1 MTTLVRCINGHEIP
15 GEDTDAAV
23 PCPVCGA
30 VERSLLTPPT
40 LPDSRPSLSLGKSAG
55 GVEARPASLSG
66 YTLLEEIGRG
76 GMGVVYRARQESTG
90 EIVAVKVIRKER
102 LGGGDLAGRFRR
114 EALAAARV
122 QHPGVVRLNEVGID
136 GDPLFLAMEYV
147 PGLTLQQLVE
157 QQGPLPLGMA
167 CDFIRQTAQG
177 LQHAHEQGLVH
188 RDIKPAN
195 LMVVAPTGLPLP
207 PRPVIKVLDL
217 GVARLTPL
225 SGQDLSLT
233 TLTRDGSVI
242 GTPDYIAP
250 EQLEDARTVDGRAD
264 LYALG
269 CTFYFLLT
277 GQVPFPGG
285 SLIQKLDKQRWQMP
299 VPVNQLRTEI
309 PSALATI
316 VRRLMAKHPDDR
328 YPSPGELVGVL
339 ETVLRTGHLPDWH
352 QPLALAPAATLT
364 GHGGF
369 SSLAFLDDKTLV
381 SGGADRTIRVWD
393 LATNKEKLRLGD
405 GKHVVGCLAVVPG
418 TGQLIAGQGVT
429 VKGYDPAGREVLR
442 LSGHNDAVRC
452 LALSADG
459 KRLLTGSVDRTVRLW
474 DLARACEIQRFGL
487 HRAEVTGV
495 ALSADGRI
503 ALSCSRDGTLRMWET
518 GNGKEVRAFGT
529 PRGPVMA
536 LALTPDGLGVY
547 SGHFDTTVRLWEVS
561 TGRELRRFAGH
572 KQMVGALAAVG
583 EDRILS
589 ASHDQTIRLWDAT
602 SGAELAAGQGHTG
615 AVAALALSPSGAVAA
630 SAGVDQLIRLW
641 ALPG

>member
-1 MTTLVRCINGHEIP
+1 MTTGMRCINGHEIQ
-15 GEDTDAAV
+15 GDDSADGT

-30 VERSLLTPPT
+30 VERALPTPPT
-40 LPDSRPSLSLGKSAG
+40 LPDLRPPLSLSGPKDR
-55 GVEARPASLSG
+55 EDRPQLSG

-76 GMGVVYRARQESTG
+76 GMGVVYKARQESTG
-90 EIVAVKVIRKER
+90 EIVALKVIRKER

-122 QHPGVVRLNEVGID
+122 QHPNVVRLQEVGID

-157 QQGPLPLGMA
+157 QHGPLSLGMA

-188 RDIKPAN
+188 RDIKPSN
-195 LMVVAPTGLPLP
+195 LMVVAPNGVPLP

-225 SGQDLSLT
+225 SSQDLALT

-277 GQVPFPGG
+277 GDVPFPGG
-285 SLIQKLDKQRWQMP
+285 SLIQKLDRQRWQMP
-299 VPVNQLRTEI
+299 VPVNQVRPEI
-309 PSALATI
+309 PSTLAAV

-352 QPLALAPAATLT
+352 QPLALAPSATLT

-369 SSLAFLDDKTLV
+369 SALAFLDDKTLV

-393 LATNKEKLRLGD
+393 LASNKEKLRLGD

-429 VKGYDPAGREVLR
+429 VKGYDAAGREVLR

-474 DLARACEIQRFGL
+474 DLPRACEIQRFGL

-547 SGHFDTTVRLWEVS
+547 SGHFDTTARLWEVS

-583 EDRILS
+583 GSRLLS

-615 AVAALALSPSGAVAA
+615 AVAALALSPSGSVAA
-630 SAGVDQLIRLW
+630 SAGFDQLIRLW

>member
-1 MTTLVRCINGHEIP
+1 MTTLVRCINGHEVQ
-15 GEDTDAAV
+15 GEDPEAAV

-40 LPDSRPSLSLGKSAG
+40 LPDLRPSLSLG
-55 GVEARPASLSG
+55 GVDARLPSLTG
-66 YTLLEEIGRG
+66 YTLIEEIGRG
-76 GMGVVYRARQESTG
+76 GMGVVYKARQESTG
-90 EIVAVKVIRKER
+90 EIVALKVIRKER
-102 LGGGDLAGRFRR
+102 LGGGDLVSRFRR

-157 QQGPLPLGMA
+157 KQGPLPLGMA

-177 LQHAHEQGLVH
+177 LQHAHDQGLVH

-195 LMVVAPTGLPLP
+195 LMVIAPTGLPLP

-225 SGQDLSLT
+225 SSQDLALT

-285 SLIQKLDKQRWQMP
+285 SLIQKLDKQRYQMP
-299 VPVNQLRTEI
+299 VPVNQVRQEI
-309 PSALATI
+309 PSAVATI

-328 YPSPGELVGVL
+328 YPSPGDLVGVL
-339 ETVLRTGHLPDWH
+339 ETVLRTGTLPDWH
-352 QPLALAPAATLT
+352 QPTTLTPTATLT
-364 GHGGF
+364 GHAGIITA
-369 SSLAFLDDKTLV
+369 LVFLDDKTLV

-393 LATNKEKLRLGD
+393 LAARKEKARLGD
-405 GKHVVGCLAVVPG
+405 GKHSVGCLTLASA
-418 TGQLIAGQGVT
+418 TGHLFAGQGVT
-429 VKGYDPAGREVLR
+429 VRGYDPAGREVLR
-442 LSGHNDAVRC
+442 LSGHSDAVRC
-452 LALSADG
+452 VALTADG
-459 KRLLTGSVDRTVRLW
+459 KRMLTGSVDRTVRLW
-474 DLARACEIQRFGL
+474 DLGRASEIQRFGP

-495 ALSADGRI
+495 ALSPDGRI
-503 ALSCSRDGTLRMWET
+503 ALSCSRDGTLRLWET
-518 GNGKEVRAFGT
+518 SNGKEVRAFGT
-529 PRGPVMA
+529 PRGPALA

-547 SGHFDTTVRLWEVS
+547 SAHFDTTARLWEVA
-561 TGRELRRFAGH
+561 TGREQRRFGGH
-572 KQMVGALAAVG
+572 KQMVAALTPVG
-583 EDRILS
+583 LSRILT
-589 ASHDQTIRLWDAT
+589 AGHDQTIRLWDAL
-602 SGAELAAGQGHTG
+602 SGAELAAGQGHAGAVG
-615 AVAALALSPSGAVAA
+615 AVAVSPSGAVAA
-630 SAGVDQLIRLW
+630 SAGFDQVIRLW